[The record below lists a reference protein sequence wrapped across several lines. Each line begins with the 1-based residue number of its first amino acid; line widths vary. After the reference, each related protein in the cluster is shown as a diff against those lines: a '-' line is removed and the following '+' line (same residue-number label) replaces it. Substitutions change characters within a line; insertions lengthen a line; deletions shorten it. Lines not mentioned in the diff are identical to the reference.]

1 MTLKAE
7 SRKLKSLKFEV
18 RNPKRCPPVYFIQR
32 NLLTS
37 RLHSISVGQALGEC
51 ELRVGKN
58 INYKILYWS
67 KCLSGCVIRT
77 DPILPSIT
85 SRKSYINDDKS

>member
-37 RLHSISVGQALGEC
+37 RLHSISVGQAERRNLA
-51 ELRVGKN
+51 RITV
-58 INYKILYWS
+58 YKLARSILYS
-67 KCLSGCVIRT
+67 ADGLS
-77 DPILPSIT
+77 LPV
-85 SRKSYINDDKS
+85 RQAGFRRM